1 MPAGPLPWL
10 GNIKIPAGE
19 IRQLFREETI
29 SRGRGGTSTRYHL
42 NAITGQN
49 RKLCLVRDV
58 PAADVALYLEQ
69 EIEKALGIEDRKVA
83 GEMPK

>member
-10 GNIKIPAGE
+10 GNMKIPAGE
-19 IRQLFREETI
+19 IRQR
-29 SRGRGGTSTRYHL
+29 RGGTSTRYHL